1 MALELPAA
9 RVSCWLSN
17 EALAGRD
24 SVTAWLERGE
34 QTPSSGVPVVTPI
47 RVYEE
52 ELMSVMIGVDPHK
65 ATHTVVAIDRDE
77 HAIAKLEVVADR
89 SQAQRL
95 LAWAAPLGGERT
107 WAIESASGLG
117 RLLAQQLLGAG
128 EHVVDVPPTLSARV
142 RLLGSAKAGK
152 NDDNDAL
159 STAIAGLRHCQLRT
173 VQVADQAAVLR
184 LLIDRY
190 DDLVGLRTQAACRLH
205 VVLREMIPG
214 GGPRRMS
221 ADRASKLLGSI
232 RPDGPVA
239 VERKRLGVDL
249 LGDLRRLDRE
259 LVAIKARITDAVD
272 MSGTTLRDIYGVGSI
287 VAALVIGHVSDAS
300 RFATPDRFASYNG
313 TAPIEASSGP
323 RVRHRLNPRGNRK
336 LNHAMHLIAVTQIRN
351 DTPGRIYYERK
362 IAEGKS
368 KKEAMRALKRRISDA
383 VWRQLQVDLGRR

>member
-1 MALELPAA
+1 
-9 RVSCWLSN
+9 
-17 EALAGRD
+17 
-24 SVTAWLERGE
+24 
-34 QTPSSGVPVVTPI
+34 
-47 RVYEE
+47 
-52 ELMSVMIGVDPHK
+52 
-65 ATHTVVAIDRDE
+65 
-77 HAIAKLEVVADR
+77 
-89 SQAQRL
+89 
-95 LAWAAPLGGERT
+95 
-107 WAIESASGLG
+107 
-117 RLLAQQLLGAG
+117 
-128 EHVVDVPPTLSARV
+128 
-142 RLLGSAKAGK
+142 
-152 NDDNDAL
+152 
-159 STAIAGLRHCQLRT
+159 
-173 VQVADQAAVLR
+173 VQVEDQAAVLR

-221 ADRASKLLGSI
+221 ADRASKLLHGI

-336 LNHAMHLIAVTQIRN
+336 LNHAMHLIAVTPIRN